1 MPVETLLGPA
11 FALVLLTFVVWCLM
25 YLRRIREMKSK
36 RISPQKVATRQAA
49 AALLEDTAASSNFSN
64 LLEAPI
70 LFYALV
76 AIAAGTE
83 LITTA
88 MVVMAWTY
96 VGLRYAHSFVHLTY
110 NKVMHRFQLYVVS
123 CAVLWAMWIMLAVKV
138 LL

>member
-1 MPVETLLGPA
+1 MPFEVLLGPA
-11 FALVLLTFVVWCLM
+11 FALVLLTFVVWCQM

-49 AALLEDTAASSNFSN
+49 TALLEDTAASSNFSN

-70 LFYALV
+70 LFYALI

-83 LITTA
+83 LMTMA

-110 NKVMHRFQLYVVS
+110 NTVMHRFLLYVAS
-123 CAVLWAMWIMLAVKV
+123 CAILWAMWIMLAIRTF
-138 LL
+138 L